1 MKYDD
6 IRKKAEEYIWLKG
19 IADEYRQM
27 ISYIESEKQYFKVEK
42 ITYSARGGSREFV
55 LSLYSTIPS
64 KYIIDGLKDILPK
77 IEKEMIEIKKSLD
90 YNGVQID

>member
-19 IADEYRQM
+19 IADKYRKM
-27 ISYIESEKQYFKVEK
+27 ISYIESEEKYFRVEK
-42 ITYSARGGSREFV
+42 ITYSARGDSTEFE
-55 LSLYSTIPS
+55 LNLHRTIPS

-77 IEKEMIEIKKSLD
+77 IENEMIEIKKSLD